1 MHLITE
7 RNRRWWVVIA
17 MALTTLL
24 MTIDFNGLTVA
35 LPTIGRDLDTSTTG
49 LQWTINAYLL
59 ALAAPSVAA
68 GRLAD
73 IFGRRRVLLIG
84 TVVFIAGSTASGL
97 AQADWWLI
105 GARVV
110 QGFGAAAFFAASL
123 SIVSN
128 AFPPEERSKGIGVW
142 AGIGT
147 VGLAIGPLIGGF
159 LTQTLSWRWFFFV
172 NVPVAVVA
180 IILTLMAV
188 RESRDE
194 SASRHVDLTGLLTV
208 TVGLAALVLSIQ
220 QSGTLGWNSVL
231 VIGSLVAALIL
242 FGLFL
247 FVETRLSQPLIDLGL
262 FTNRSYIGANSV
274 AFTQNFGFAALMFF
288 LTLYLQNILGYSPIH
303 AGFVFL
309 AFSAI
314 LAIVDS
320 FAGRLAASVGA
331 RPPMAI
337 GMALCAVAFLLLF
350 LVSPTSG
357 MTIVIAALLV
367 AGVGQ
372 ALAYTVSTTG
382 GMQAI
387 PEAEAGAASGILSMI
402 RLVGAVFGI
411 AVTGALFKA
420 MENGKLAELLT
431 ASGASLDAS
440 DRAEIRG
447 LLSGSDAAENKLT
460 RIAPNVAGQIERLVR
475 EAFVHAF
482 DGAMLLCVAVSLVGV
497 LAAFLVAGKNPRPQ
511 RAAGPTP
518 ENPVPRTGQA

>member
-1 MHLITE
+1 MHLITDG
-7 RNRRWWVVIA
+7 NRRWWVVA
-17 MALTTLL
+17 TMALTTLL

-73 IFGRRRVLLIG
+73 IFGRRMVLLIG
-84 TVVFIAGSTASGL
+84 TTVFVVGSAGSGL

-105 GARVV
+105 AARVV

-128 AFPPEERSKGIGVW
+128 AFPPDQRSKGIGVW

-159 LTQTLSWRWFFFV
+159 LTQALSWRWFFFV
-172 NVPVAVVA
+172 NIPVAVLA
-180 IILTLMAV
+180 IALTLAVV

-194 SASRHVDLTGLLTV
+194 GASSHVDLFGVLTITG
-208 TVGLAALVLSIQ
+208 GLAALVLAIQ
-220 QSGTLGWNSVL
+220 QGDTLGWTSVL
-231 VIGSLVAALIL
+231 VIGSALAALVL
-242 FGLFL
+242 LGSFSV
-247 FVETRLSQPLIDLGL
+247 VEPRLPEPLVDLGL
-262 FTNRSYIGANSV
+262 FANRSYVGANSV
-274 AFTQNFGFAALMFF
+274 AFAQNFGFSALLFF
-288 LTLYLQNILGYSPIH
+288 LTLYLQNILHYSPLK
-303 AGFVFL
+303 AGMVFL
-309 AFSAI
+309 AFSSI
-314 LAIVDS
+314 LAVVDS

-331 RPPMAI
+331 RLPMAV
-337 GMALCAVAFLLLF
+337 GMALCAVAFLLLVM
-350 LVSPTSG
+350 LSPTSG
-357 MTIVIAALLV
+357 ISLVIVALLV

-387 PEAEAGAASGILSMI
+387 PEAKAGAASGILSMV
-402 RLVGAVFGI
+402 RLVGAVLGV

-420 MENGKLAELLT
+420 MENARLTSLLGT
-431 ASGASLDAS
+431 SGANLDAS
-440 DRAEIRG
+440 ERAEIKG
-447 LLSGSDAAENKLT
+447 LLSGSAAAEDKLSSL
-460 RIAPNVAGQIERLVR
+460 APGVADHVDRVVR

-482 DGAMLLCVAVSLVGV
+482 DGAMVLCLAVSLAGV
-497 LAAFLVAGKNPRPQ
+497 LAAFLVAGKSPQ
-511 RAAGPTP
+511 PVVGPTTGIPTP
-518 ENPVPRTGQA
+518 ETERA